1 MQLRLVSPRS
11 IGKVKAFLRKT
22 QISGKTQKGRNLG
35 EIQNLRARERLGS
48 IDHQEVFLLAGA
60 IARHGAHRRTRTLL
74 AGRTA
79 HLLDRHTHAHA
90 HAPAWPHLPH
100 HYLPAPLA
108 APAAD
113 PQNHLLP
120 PISPTHRS
128 AVVGTYLFHLKCMC
142 AKKRSNSHLEDATVM
157 NNSDHW

>member
-1 MQLRLVSPRS
+1 MQLRLNLESSFHQDPSARLKLFFCEKLKSQEKPR
-11 IGKVKAFLRKT
+11 R
-22 QISGKTQKGRNLG
+22 G
-35 EIQNLRARERLGS
+35 EIWGKFKILGARERNGS

-90 HAPAWPHLPH
+90 HAPAWPHLAH

-128 AVVGTYLFHLKCMC
+128 AV
-142 AKKRSNSHLEDATVM
+142 TV
-157 NNSDHW
+157 

>member
-1 MQLRLVSPRS
+1 MQLRLVSQRS
-11 IGKVKAFLRKT
+11 IGKVKAFFAKN
-22 QISGKTQKGRNLG
+22 SNLG
-35 EIQNLRARERLGS
+35 KNLEGEKFAEIQNLRARERNGS

-100 HYLPAPLA
+100 RYLPAPLA

-128 AVVGTYLFHLKCMC
+128 AVVGTYLFHLKCTC
-142 AKKRSNSHLEDATVM
+142 AKKGLILISRMPL
-157 NNSDHW
+157 